1 MGPFVAGNISCG
13 PIMEGCPL
21 VCAVDDDPGLC
32 ESLDALLRS
41 AGFAVRTFSSAEEF
55 LRSSASHEAHCLVLD
70 YAMPGMSGLELRR
83 ALLDRGNAVP
93 VIFAT
98 AVGREDVW
106 NQLAACGAF
115 AVLPKPVDA
124 EALLDAVQRALSE
137 RRSP

>member
-1 MGPFVAGNISCG
+1 
-13 PIMEGCPL
+13 MEGVPL
-21 VCAVDDDPGLC
+21 VCAVDDDPALC

-55 LRSSASHEAHCLVLD
+55 LRWSASHEAHCLVLD
-70 YAMPGMSGLELRR
+70 YAMPGMNGLELRR

-106 NQLAACGAF
+106 DQLVACGAF
-115 AVLPKPVDA
+115 AVLPKPVNA
-124 EALLDAVQRALSE
+124 EALLDAVQGALSG
-137 RRSP
+137 RHSP